1 MNGVRAMP
9 AFAAPTAVTSGAGPW
24 GFAEFFII
32 SQTALPALLYLPGT
46 QSFRLGLRFSAF
58 AISLLALAW
67 YLVQPMRPK
76 LHPASKGVVAIIVLL
91 GVMLGHPST
100 PSIVGGLAHI
110 AVYVAVLGP
119 VLWAPAFVRSPE
131 HFARL
136 MGLLLICSGV
146 NSLVGVLQVYDPG
159 TWMPAEFSRV
169 ITEGAVGLG
178 PVTYVG
184 PNGKLVIR
192 PPGLFDTPGSVA
204 GPGMFAALLG
214 AVFGLSAIPL
224 WRRAGAFLLA
234 GAGVAAIYLSHVR
247 VSLVILVLMIAAYGA
262 ILLVQRRA
270 AKAAIFGGLAA
281 TLIAGSFVVA
291 VTLGGETVIARVMSL
306 FAEDPVSVYYRARGA
321 QLDYTLSEMLYE
333 FPFGAG
339 IGRWGMA
346 AGYFNHSNVPN
357 LWAEIQ
363 ITGWLIDGG
372 VLMVVLYAGTLVYAS
387 VFDSRVARTT
397 HMPRVAACGAVVF
410 AANLGTLVMIISFTP
425 FVTQIGIQYWFL
437 AGALQGVVAASQ
449 ESGVRSQE
457 TGDRRKV
464 EGRR

>member
-1 MNGVRAMP
+1 MNSARAIP
-9 AFAAPTAVTSGAGPW
+9 AYAAPVAVTSGAGPW

-32 SQTALPALLYLPGT
+32 SQTVLPALLYLPGT
-46 QSFRLGLRFSAF
+46 QSFRLGIRFSAF
-58 AISLLALAW
+58 AISLVALAW
-67 YLVQPMRPK
+67 YLVQPSRAK
-76 LHPASKGVVAIIVLL
+76 SHPATTGVVTIILLL
-91 GVMLGHPST
+91 GMMLAHPST
-100 PSIVGGLAHI
+100 PSIVGGFAHI
-110 AVYVAVLGP
+110 AVYVAVLAP

-146 NSLVGVLQVYDPG
+146 NSLIGVLQVYDPS
-159 TWMPAEFSRV
+159 TWMPSEFSRV
-169 ITEGAVGLG
+169 ITDGAVGLG

-214 AVFGLSAIPL
+214 AVFGLSAIAL
-224 WRRAGAFLLA
+224 WKRAGAFLLA

-247 VSLVILVLMIAAYGA
+247 VTLVILVLMIAAYGA
-262 ILLVQRRA
+262 ILFAQRRV
-270 AKAAIFGGLAA
+270 AKATIFAA
-281 TLIAGSFVVA
+281 FAASVIVGSFLVA
-291 VTLGGETVIARVMSL
+291 VTLGGETVVARVMSL

-372 VLMVVLYAGTLVYAS
+372 VFMVALYTGTLVYS
-387 VFDSRVARTT
+387 SMFDARVAMKSGT
-397 HMPRVAACGAVVF
+397 PRLAACGAVVF

-437 AGALQGVVAASQ
+437 AGALQGVVSANRA
-449 ESGVRSQE
+449 E
-457 TGDRRKV
+457 
-464 EGRR
+464 

>member
-1 MNGVRAMP
+1 MSNARAIP
-9 AFAAPTAVTSGAGPW
+9 AYTAPVAVTSGAGPW

-46 QSFRLGLRFSAF
+46 QSFRLGIRFSAF
-58 AISLLALAW
+58 AISLAALAW
-67 YLVQPMRPK
+67 HLVQPSRTK
-76 LHPASKGVVAIIVLL
+76 SHPATPGVVTIILLL

-100 PSIVGGLAHI
+100 PSIVGGFAHI
-110 AVYVAVLGP
+110 AVYVAVLAP

-136 MGLLLICSGV
+136 MGLLLICSGI
-146 NSLVGVLQVYDPG
+146 NSLVGVLQVYDPV
-159 TWMPAEFSRV
+159 TWMPSEFSRV

-214 AVFGLSAIPL
+214 AVFGLSAIAL
-224 WRRAGAFLLA
+224 WKRAAAFVLA

-262 ILLVQRRA
+262 ILFAQRRVT
-270 AKAAIFGGLAA
+270 KAATFAVLAA
-281 TLIAGSFVVA
+281 SLIAGSFVVA
-291 VTLGGETVIARVMSL
+291 VTLGGETVVARVMSL

-372 VLMVVLYAGTLVYAS
+372 VLMVALYTGTLVYAS
-387 VFDSRVARTT
+387 LFDARVAIKAST
-397 HMPRVAACGAVVF
+397 PRLAACGAVVF

-437 AGALQGVVAASQ
+437 AGALQGVVSAS
-449 ESGVRSQE
+449 RA
-457 TGDRRKV
+457 D
-464 EGRR
+464 

>member
-262 ILLVQRRA
+262 ILLIQRRA

-291 VTLGGETVIARVMSL
+291 VTLGGETVITRVMSL

-397 HMPRVAACGAVVF
+397 RMPRVAACGAVVF

-449 ESGVRSQE
+449 ES
-457 TGDRRKV
+457 
-464 EGRR
+464 EGRRQETEGR

>member
-9 AFAAPTAVTSGAGPW
+9 VFAAPTAVTSGAGPW

-67 YLVQPMRPK
+67 YLVQPLRPK
-76 LHPASKGVVAIIVLL
+76 LHPASKGVVSVIVLL

-110 AVYVAVLGP
+110 AVYVAVLAP

-169 ITEGAVGLG
+169 VTEGAVGLG

-306 FAEDPVSVYYRARGA
+306 VAEDPVSVYYRARGA

-387 VFDSRVARTT
+387 VFDSRVARAT

-437 AGALQGVVAASQ
+437 AGALQGVVAARQ
-449 ESGVRSQE
+449 ERA
-457 TGDRRKV
+457 
-464 EGRR
+464 